1 MRKLFFLI
9 LFILFIISTA
19 CRREKPI
26 EYTFQFEKQ
35 TWSRF
40 SNVIIT
46 IPLKENNKTYEV
58 NFFAR
63 FTHDYPH
70 ETLIFNMIMTT
81 PSGEERIME
90 YQIKKII
97 LGEENQIT
105 LKKDLFISKSGNL
118 VLELEN
124 LMPQLHLSGISMIGV
139 RLILA
144 GK

>member
-1 MRKLFFLI
+1 MRKLLFLI
-9 LFILFIISTA
+9 LFILFIISNA

-40 SNVIIT
+40 SNVIFT
-46 IPLKENNKTYEV
+46 IPLKESNKTYDII
-58 NFFAR
+58 FFAR
-63 FTHDYPH
+63 ITHDYSH
-70 ETLIFNMIMTT
+70 ESLNFNMIMTT

-105 LKKDLFISKSGNL
+105 LKKDLFISKNGNL
-118 VLELEN
+118 IFELEN
-124 LMPQLHLSGISMIGV
+124 LMPQLHLRGISMIGV
-139 RLILA
+139 RLIHA